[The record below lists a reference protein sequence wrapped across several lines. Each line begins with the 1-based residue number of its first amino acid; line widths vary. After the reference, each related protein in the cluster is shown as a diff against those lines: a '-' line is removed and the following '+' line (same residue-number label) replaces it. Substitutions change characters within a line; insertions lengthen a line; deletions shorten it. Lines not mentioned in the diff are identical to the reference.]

1 VRRNNVEV
9 SERTLALNVLNSMF
23 SKDVFAHHV
32 LDFETCKELSD
43 IIHGKS
49 SPSALE
55 LTPLQARNKF
65 AESNFKLVRQICLNY
80 RQSYPD
86 VGIEDLFQM
95 GVLGL
100 LRAVEK
106 WDPDREFMFS
116 TYATWWIRQSITR
129 NAMDTKSP
137 IRIPIHM
144 LEQIQK
150 VEQFLENYREF
161 FGFEPGSLEAAD
173 SLLMSEKSYQ
183 EICDYIFSYQS
194 LNTCLGRHGELKFKV
209 NSSLGMD
216 STLIDPFMQVLPN
229 FLILSLSLLLDT
241 LTQRESDIVRLR
253 FGLIDGVPRTLEDI
267 GTKFGLTRE
276 RIRQIE
282 AKAMAKLRHPSRREV
297 LRDFLVDYDLEID
310 TSPFEYSIKNFVVG
324 REPQD

>member
-1 VRRNNVEV
+1 
-9 SERTLALNVLNSMF
+9 MF
-23 SKDVFAHHV
+23 SKEAFAHDV
-32 LDFETCKELSD
+32 LDFESCKVLSD

-49 SPSALE
+49 SANPLDLS
-55 LTPLQARNKF
+55 PLQARNKF

-86 VGIEDLFQM
+86 VDIEDLFQM

-161 FGFEPGSLEAAD
+161 FGFDPGSLEAAD
-173 SLLMSEKSYQ
+173 SLLMSEKNYK

-194 LNTCLGRHGELKFKV
+194 INTCLGRHGELNFKV
-209 NSSLGMD
+209 NSSLGLD
-216 STLIDPFMQVLPN
+216 STLVDPFMQVFPI
-229 FLILSLSLLLDT
+229 FLITSLNSILDT
-241 LTQRESDIVRLR
+241 ISQRESDVVRLR
-253 FGLIDGVPRTLEDI
+253 FGLVDGVPRTLEEI
-267 GTKFGLTRE
+267 GAKFGLTRE

-310 TSPFEYSIKNFVVG
+310 TSPFEDSIKNFVLD

>member
-1 VRRNNVEV
+1 
-9 SERTLALNVLNSMF
+9 MF
-23 SKDVFAHHV
+23 SGKAFEHQV
-32 LDFETCKELSD
+32 LDFESCKKLSE
-43 IIHGKS
+43 IIRGES
-49 SPSALE
+49 SDNPLGH
-55 LTPLQARNKF
+55 TPRQARNEF
-65 AESNFKLVRQICLNY
+65 AEANLKLVRQICLNY
-80 RQSYPD
+80 RQSYPEID
-86 VGIEDLFQM
+86 IEDLFQM

-150 VEQFLENYREF
+150 VEQYLENYREF
-161 FGFEPGSLEAAD
+161 FGFNPDSLEAAD
-173 SLLMSEKSYQ
+173 SLLMSERNFR
-183 EICDYIFSYQS
+183 EICSSIFSYQS
-194 LNTCLGRHGELKFKV
+194 IDMLLGPEGELKCQV
-209 NSSLGMD
+209 NNSLNLD
-216 STLIDPFMQVLPN
+216 STLTEPFSQVLPS
-229 FLILSLSLLLDT
+229 FLKSALLSVLDT
-241 LTQRESDIVRLR
+241 ISQRESDVVCLR
-253 FGLIDGVPRTLEDI
+253 FGILDGVPRTLEEI
-267 GTKFGLTRE
+267 GSRYGLTRE

-297 LRDFLVDYDLEID
+297 LRDFLDDYDLEID
-310 TSPFEYSIKNFVVG
+310 TWAFEERTKNFAVA

>member
-1 VRRNNVEV
+1 VRRNKVEV

-23 SKDVFAHHV
+23 SKEAFAHDV
-32 LDFETCKELSD
+32 LDFESCKELSN
-43 IIHGKS
+43 IIHGKAS
-49 SPSALE
+49 ASPLD

-80 RQSYPD
+80 RQSYPNVD
-86 VGIEDLFQM
+86 IEDLFQM

-161 FGFEPGSLEAAD
+161 FGFDPGSLEAAD
-173 SLLMSEKSYQ
+173 SLLMSEKNYQ
-183 EICDYIFSYQS
+183 EVCNYIFSYQS
-194 LNTCLGRHGELKFKV
+194 LNTCLGRHGELKYRV

-216 STLIDPFMQVLPN
+216 LTLIDPFMQVFPN
-229 FLILSLSLLLDT
+229 FLILSLSFLLDT
-241 LTQRESDIVRLR
+241 LTQRESDIVSLR

-282 AKAMAKLRHPSRREV
+282 AKAMAKLRHPSRREI

-310 TSPFEYSIKNFVVG
+310 TSPFEERIKNFALG

>member
-1 VRRNNVEV
+1 VRRIRDEV
-9 SERTLALNVLNSMF
+9 SDRTLALNILNSMF
-23 SKDVFAHHV
+23 GREAFAHPV
-32 LDFETCKELSD
+32 LDFESCKDLSD

-49 SPSALE
+49 SDNFVD
-55 LTPLQARNKF
+55 LTPVQARNKF
-65 AESNFKLVRQICLNY
+65 AESNFKLVRQLCLNY
-80 RQSYPD
+80 RQSYPEVD
-86 VGIEDLFQM
+86 IEDLFQM

-106 WDPDREFMFS
+106 WDPGREFMFS

-161 FGFEPGSLEAAD
+161 FGFDPDPLEAAD
-173 SLLMSEKSYQ
+173 SLLMSEKNYQ

-194 LNTCLGRHGELKFKV
+194 INTCLGHHGELKYKV
-209 NSSLGMD
+209 SSRLSLD
-216 STLIDPFMQVLPN
+216 STLVDPFMQVFPSFLTSSLN
-229 FLILSLSLLLDT
+229 LILDT
-241 LTQRESDIVRLR
+241 IAQREADIVRLR
-253 FGLIDGVPRTLEDI
+253 YGLVDGVPRTLEEI
-267 GTKFGLTRE
+267 GMKFGLTRE

-282 AKAMAKLRHPSRREV
+282 VKAMVKLRHPSRREA
-297 LRDFLVDYDLEID
+297 LRDFLADYDLEID
-310 TSPFEYSIKNFVVG
+310 TTPFEENIKNFVVG
-324 REPQD
+324 HEPQD